1 MMQSLKESAA
11 GLSFWFFGFDGFIG
25 HVGMSQG

>member
-1 MMQSLKESAA
+1 MQSLKESAA
-11 GLSFWFFGFDGFIG
+11 GLRFWVFGLDGFIG